1 MTIYPGLLYIFQICP
16 AILLNI
22 KSYVIVLMD
31 FRIFIHNLLNQSF
44 SS

>member
-1 MTIYPGLLYIFQICP
+1 
-16 AILLNI
+16 
-22 KSYVIVLMD
+22 MD